1 MKKILSFLVALT
13 SLSLS
18 GCGKNTAEDTAI
30 LNQKPL
36 NQITAAKTPYAITKG
51 ETPVLSI
58 HEWDDIFG
66 GPTGSELSYDRFGE
80 IDQLAFVAPEK
91 TVFSVQREIRKRT
104 RAKKETIYYK
114 VTLSDLA
121 SEEELWIDGRFL
133 HLQDIRPSEENIKES
148 SSSDI
153 ISLLRSFQGLP
164 YTWHGT
170 SAAGASELL
179 EYYPPA
185 KTLTAREKND
195 WILKGFDTLGMLFRA
210 SHGKTPRQASAI
222 MSAGTGVNPDLSKAL
237 STDQKAAILLAA
249 VKPLD
254 VIVMNDRI
262 WIVLDRSEIIE
273 SRYHSK
279 FDGKV
284 EITPLFDTITGL
296 LQKAT
301 LVSDPSAELAD
312 KTAKRFYIRRLFE
325 APTPAPEETL
335 PTPKDTTPTAH

>member
-1 MKKILSFLVALT
+1 MKKILSALITLT
-13 SLSLS
+13 SLLSLS
-18 GCGKNTAEDTAI
+18 GCGKNAAEDEAV
-30 LNQKPL
+30 LHQKPL

-51 ETPVLSI
+51 ETPVLST

-80 IDQLAFVAPEK
+80 IDQLQFVAPEK

-114 VTLSDLA
+114 VSLLDSA
-121 SEEELWIDGRFL
+121 SEDELWIDGRFL
-133 HLQDIRPSEENIKES
+133 HLQDIRPVEENTKEPS
-148 SSSDI
+148 SPEI
-153 ISLLRSFQGLP
+153 LTSLRGYVGLP
-164 YTWHGT
+164 YAWHGT
-170 SAAGASELL
+170 SAAGVSELL

-195 WILKGFDTLGMLFRA
+195 WTLKGFDTLGMLFRA
-210 SHGKTPRQASAI
+210 SHGKTPRQAAPLG
-222 MSAGTGVNPDLSKAL
+222 SAGTAVSTDLSKAL
-237 STDQKAAILLAA
+237 SADQKAILLMAA

-254 VIVMNDRI
+254 VIAMNDRI

-273 SRYHSK
+273 SRYHSR

-284 EITPLFDTITGL
+284 EITSLFDTITGL

-301 LVSDPSAELAD
+301 LVSDPSAELPD
-312 KTAKRFYIRRLFE
+312 KAAKKFYIRRLFE
-325 APTPAPEETL
+325 APSATGALSP
-335 PTPKDTTPTAH
+335 DQAH